1 MICTFRLHL
10 ERGERTIDRPRVAVH
25 VCVELPLV
33 RLGIESVIQRWTG
46 AMYAGGYD
54 QWEALL
60 DQLESRAHS
69 VNIVILGCDP
79 ATAPFRSW
87 VQACKQRDPRVRV
100 LLLLVPPA
108 ADSDLLRTLQS
119 GADGYVL
126 HSVSPEGLLRALRAL
141 AAGHAYIHPQLAP
154 QVLAELRKPLFPARA
169 WDESV
174 HLSERERLLLQL
186 AADGLNNT
194 QIAEV
199 LGLAEK
205 TVRNVWS
212 GLFSKLGLSDRTQ
225 AVLWALRNGHAELR

>member
-1 MICTFRLHL
+1 M
-10 ERGERTIDRPRVAVH
+10 IDRLRVAVH

-33 RLGIESVIQRWTG
+33 QLGIESVIRHWAG
-46 AMYAGGYD
+46 AVYAGGYD
-54 QWEALL
+54 RW
-60 DQLESRAHS
+60 DSVLEHLQPGTHT
-69 VNIVILGCDP
+69 VNLVVLGCDP
-79 ATAPFRSW
+79 AAAPFRSW
-87 VQACKQRDPRVRV
+87 VQALKQRDPRVRV
-100 LLLLVPPA
+100 LLLLTPPT
-108 ADSDLLRTLQS
+108 ADSDLLRVLQS

-126 HSVSPEGLLRALRAL
+126 HSVSAEGLLRALRAL
-141 AAGHAYIHPQLAP
+141 AAGHAYLHPQLAP

-169 WDESV
+169 WEESV
-174 HLSERERLLLQL
+174 PLSERERLLLQL

-225 AVLWALRNGHAELR
+225 AVLWALRNGRAELR